1 MEHPNKVITKNKK
14 KIKDTALVKQLIFT
28 EIFGILVLLSF
39 DITAFT
45 LIAYQ
50 RRYLRRT

>member
-1 MEHPNKVITKNKK
+1 MYTQYVKYNIK
-14 KIKDTALVKQLIFT
+14 KIKRLIINCFFTYFT

-50 RRYLRRT
+50 RCYLQRT